1 MTSNREQASW
11 PVSRGLF
18 GRFSGWLVGRKADR
32 ARLAKAFALYHVIV
46 ARAREPRFYA
56 DWGVPDTA
64 DGRLEMIGAH
74 AALFI
79 RRLRDEGA
87 AGKTLAQDIFDVMFA
102 DVDRNIREQGVGDL
116 SVGKH
121 VKRAAQTFLARC
133 RALDSCLDAA
143 DVAGIAEVLERNI
156 FHRVGD
162 VAAAKA
168 GHEAPVVA
176 PAPDRA
182 TIEPGMLAL
191 AGYLL
196 EEEQRLA
203 GVPATDLLDGR
214 CEIAAV
220 PATVVTDPDASPDP
234 SPATSPGTT
243 VASSARAPGPPP
255 AA

>member
-1 MTSNREQASW
+1 MTINREQASW

-56 DWGVPDTA
+56 EWGAPDTP
-64 DGRLEMIGAH
+64 DGRLELIGAH

-87 AGKTLAQDIFDVMFA
+87 DGKILAQDIFDVMFA

-133 RALDSCLDAA
+133 RALDPCLDAK
-143 DVAGIAEVLERNI
+143 DVAGIADVLKRNI

-168 GHEAPVVA
+168 GRQTAVVA

-182 TIEPGMLAL
+182 IIEPGMLAL
-191 AGYLL
+191 AAYLL

-203 GVPATDLLDGR
+203 AVPATELLEGR
-214 CEIAAV
+214 CEIAAMPAV
-220 PATVVTDPDASPDP
+220 PATNHATGH
-234 SPATSPGTT
+234 ATSPDTT
-243 VASSARAPGPPP
+243 AVSSA
-255 AA
+255 

>member
-18 GRFSGWLVGRKADR
+18 GRFSGWLIGRRADR

-56 DWGVPDTA
+56 DWGVPDTP
-64 DGRLEMIGAH
+64 DGRLELIGAH

-87 AGKTLAQDIFDVMFA
+87 AGKIVAQDIFDVMFA

-133 RALDSCLDAA
+133 RALDPCLDAK
-143 DVAGIAEVLERNI
+143 DVAGIADVLERNI

-168 GHEAPVVA
+168 GRQTAVVA

-191 AGYLL
+191 AAYLL

-203 GVPATDLLDGR
+203 AIPASELLEGR
-214 CEIAAV
+214 CEIAPLPAA
-220 PATVVTDPDASPDP
+220 PATNPDAGPAP
-234 SPATSPGTT
+234 SRAAVASPGTT
-243 VASSARAPGPPP
+243 AASSA
-255 AA
+255 